1 MKELMSLEVLSNIE
15 GATASEAVGQLFET
29 LRNTETGTNGVD
41 VINLLSGNAITTDE
55 LRDDIAVEAS
65 ADEKRLIIANF
76 PSEKNNYLVVP
87 KVIDE

>member
-1 MKELMSLEVLSNIE
+1 MKELTSLEVLSNIE
-15 GATASEAVGQLFET
+15 GATASEAVEQLFEM
-29 LRNTETGTNGVD
+29 LRMTETGINGVD
-41 VINLLSGNAITTDE
+41 VINLLSGNAITTDG
-55 LRDDIAVEAS
+55 LREDIAVETS